1 MVADE
6 RRVSAKKSVVEKEV
20 QPRVENTSGYYLAP
34 TKDTPAQSKQKSQS
48 ASVDVHVY
56 KNNTLNG
63 KANAVYEV
71 GIGDGV
77 ITSR

>member
-6 RRVSAKKSVVEKEV
+6 RRVAKKKAVVEKEV

-48 ASVDVHVY
+48 ASVDAHVY

-71 GIGDGV
+71 GMWDGDDG
-77 ITSR
+77 